1 MKIMI
6 KVCAGFMLS
15 LGFLFLMVSLSTLS
29 DLNAE
34 NNTPEQKSAQSAF
47 WGGIALGMPLT
58 AGGGYM
64 FWGLRRRN
72 QKQLNDRLDAIFYQ
86 MLRANNGKI
95 TVLQLAMEAKLTGKQ
110 AKQYLDQKSQEFN
123 ASFEP
128 SEQGDIS
135 YLFHI

>member
-1 MKIMI
+1 MI

-34 NNTPEQKSAQSAF
+34 NNTPEQKSAQSVF

-64 FWGLRRRN
+64 FWGLRRRY
-72 QKQLNDRLDAIFYQ
+72 QKQLSDRLDAIFYQ
-86 MLRANNGKI
+86 LLRANNGKI

-110 AKQYLDQKSQEFN
+110 AKQYLDQKSREFN

>member
-1 MKIMI
+1 
-6 KVCAGFMLS
+6 
-15 LGFLFLMVSLSTLS
+15 
-29 DLNAE
+29 
-34 NNTPEQKSAQSAF
+34 
-47 WGGIALGMPLT
+47 
-58 AGGGYM
+58 M

-86 MLRANNGKI
+86 MLRANSGKI